1 MKKLKYGQQ
10 IGQNQNNMSGLRM
23 KIRKKIGYEINP
35 SFNEIIIQKT
45 IDFNMDEL
53 YLTGS

>member
-1 MKKLKYGQQ
+1 MP
-10 IGQNQNNMSGLRM
+10 IFRISGEPRQ
-23 KIRKKIGYEINP
+23 IGYEINP
-35 SFNEIIIQKT
+35 SFNEIIIQKM